1 MAEEDVR
8 QTTNAML
15 DIISLLVHESEP
27 VNDQGA
33 GMDSLQYAMVIFF
46 CSNVL
51 YYFSECSRYAYFA
64 IIN

>member
-8 QTTNAML
+8 QPTNAML
-15 DIISLLVHESEP
+15 DIISVLVHESEP

-46 CSNVL
+46 VVMFCTILVNVAGML
-51 YYFSECSRYAYFA
+51 
-64 IIN
+64 ILQ